1 MSEKRETILRLLQ
14 DETGRIT
21 DVKIEQQPVPEPKPL
36 TVIELKPETM
46 QTFLRN
52 LVEGSVVDWG
62 DGTKSTVTAAEAEA
76 KEVRHTYAT
85 TSTANRIVTIDGVI
99 DRTGDSDDSPFD
111 TMALTVVRSL
121 GKLSGDVNHLFSFC
135 GSLTAISAGLFD
147 HCTAVTDF
155 SYCFS
160 ACSSLT
166 AIPAGLFDHCTAV
179 TNFSCCFNNCD
190 SLTAIPGGLFD
201 NCPAVTDF
209 STCFS
214 GCDGLTTIPEG
225 LFDNCPAVTNFSNCF
240 SDCISLTAIP
250 EGLFDH
256 CTAVTNFN
264 SCFSYCS
271 SLTAIPVGLFDHCT
285 VVTNFGSC
293 FYDCSSLTAIP
304 EGLFDH
310 CTAVTDLYFCFY
322 KCSSLTAIPVGLFDH
337 CTVVTNFFKC
347 FYKCSS
353 LTGETP
359 YTIVDGKKVKLWERS
374 PENGFVKISSDSK
387 CFIGC
392 TGLSDYA
399 EIPYGWK
406 Q

>member
-1 MSEKRETILRLLQ
+1 MSEKRETILRLTQ
-14 DETGRIT
+14 DATGKIT
-21 DVKIEQQPVPEPKPL
+21 DVKIFQETPPEKPL
-36 TVIELKPETM
+36 TVIELKPETEA
-46 QTFLRN
+46 TYLRD
-52 LVEGSVVDWG
+52 LTEDSVVDWG

-147 HCTAVTDF
+147 HCTAVT
-155 SYCFS
+155 
-160 ACSSLT
+160 
-166 AIPAGLFDHCTAV
+166 
-179 TNFSCCFNNCD
+179 
-190 SLTAIPGGLFD
+190 
-201 NCPAVTDF
+201 
-209 STCFS
+209 
-214 GCDGLTTIPEG
+214 
-225 LFDNCPAVTNFSNCF
+225 
-240 SDCISLTAIP
+240 
-250 EGLFDH
+250 
-256 CTAVTNFN
+256 
-264 SCFSYCS
+264 
-271 SLTAIPVGLFDHCT
+271 
-285 VVTNFGSC
+285 NFGSC
-293 FYDCSSLTAIP
+293 FYDCNSLTAIP

-322 KCSSLTAIPVGLFDH
+322 DCSSLTAIPAGLFDH

-374 PENGFVKISSDSK
+374 PENGFVKTSSDSK